1 METPTETARERKPDM
16 SETNHKSDHLDAR
29 VSSLETSVAAI
40 HADVTEIKRL
50 LSQNS
55 RTNWGVIMSGLLL
68 VGSLWA
74 AAIRPLQND
83 LERNERSASTVA
95 QAVILQDSKIG
106 IQAVE
111 LAKIQLNLDRQV
123 EKFEEVRVN
132 GSAATRE
139 RLIRVEMLQ
148 AKQEE
153 EHAARVT
160 REEQSRVLAQLAEMI
175 GAAKK

>member
-1 METPTETARERKPDM
+1 METPTDTRDRSTDV
-16 SETNHKSDHLDAR
+16 SESIHKSDHLDAR
-29 VSSLETSVAAI
+29 VSSLETSVSAI

-50 LSQNS
+50 LSANS

-83 LERNERSASTVA
+83 LERNERSAATVA
-95 QAVILQDSKIG
+95 QAVIIQDSKIG
-106 IQAVE
+106 MQAVD

-123 EKFEEVRVN
+123 EKFEEVRLN
-132 GSAATRE
+132 GSPATRE
-139 RLIRVEMLQ
+139 RLLRIEVLQ
-148 AKQEE
+148 ARQEE

-160 REEQSRVLAQLAEMI
+160 AERQDVLLQRLAELL
-175 GAAKK
+175 ATKKP